1 MTGYDA
7 PDPPGPLDD
16 PSERP
21 TRMAT
26 YHPGYPQPPSSDDSP
41 EHPGAGEPG
50 ETPESAPRPWYRNRV
65 LLIAWGAVVAILVVL
80 IIYGLI
86 QLSHGVEGGPSETTP
101 STTSAT
107 TPTRSSTTT
116 PPTTTPPP
124 PPSSTP
130 EQQGPPA
137 GNAPPPPAQ
146 SPAPAVPPEHHHHLP
161 HIPSTIPLPH
171 TVITLPH
178 GF

>member
-1 MTGYDA
+1 
-7 PDPPGPLDD
+7 
-16 PSERP
+16 
-21 TRMAT
+21 MAS
-26 YHPGYPQPPSSDDSP
+26 YHPGGPQPPASDDSP
-41 EHPGAGEPG
+41 EYAGAAEPA
-50 ETPESAPRPWYRNRV
+50 ETPESAPRPWYRNRA

-101 STTSAT
+101 STTPST
-107 TPTRSSTTT
+107 TPAGSSTTT
-116 PPTTTPPP
+116 PPSTTTPSP

-130 EQQGPPA
+130 EPEGPPA

-146 SPAPAVPPEHHHHLP
+146 SPAPAAPPEHHHHVP